1 MRGLCILADLE
12 AIMRFLTMKAAGA
25 VAALGGFVLCSGA
38 MPPKGAVTEEAC
50 PLQVVAIPTQA
61 GRAST
66 PAVVRRPPGAKGAPA
81 VIYLHGGLDTFDVDQ
96 LKAKSREANNL
107 SRFLAAGWVT
117 VVPTFRERNQD
128 PQTRDALLD
137 CLDIIAYV
145 KKMPE
150 VDPRSVVI
158 YGTSGGGSL
167 AIEIAGLVPLPA
179 AVAEEPASILFTGMF
194 TKEFRRGD
202 KKMSSADSRDI
213 MNDPAKYY
221 TPEIQK
227 MTREKIAKVQCPMFF
242 GEGGVHLINRINNEI
257 VFPEFQKAGKTFQ
270 VVIYPGQ
277 NHGFS
282 MKSDKFF
289 EDSWAFL
296 ANHVPARGSAI
307 AQSMIRQAK

>member
-1 MRGLCILADLE
+1 
-12 AIMRFLTMKAAGA
+12 MRFLSAMKTAGA
-25 VAALGGFVLCSGA
+25 IAALGGFVLCSGT
-38 MPPKGAVTEEAC
+38 MPPKGTVSEEAC
-50 PLQVVAIPTQA
+50 PLEVIAIPTQS

-66 PAVVRRPPGAKGAPA
+66 PAVVRRPPGSKRAPA
-81 VIYLHGGLDTFDVDQ
+81 VIYLHGGLDTFEVDK
-96 LKAKSREANNL
+96 LKSVSRGPNNM

-128 PQTRDALLD
+128 PQTRDALND
-137 CLDIIAYV
+137 CLDVIAYV

-167 AIEIAGLVPLPA
+167 AVEIAGLVPLPA

-194 TKEFRRGD
+194 TKAYGQG
-202 KKMSSADSRDI
+202 KSKMSSADSRAI
-213 MNDPAKYY
+213 MQDPKRYY

-242 GEGGVHLINRINNEI
+242 GEGGMHMINRINNEI
-257 VFPEFQKAGKTFQ
+257 VFPEFVKAGKHIE
-270 VVIYPGQ
+270 VALYPGQ
-277 NHGFS
+277 QHGFS

-289 EDSWAFL
+289 EDARAFL
-296 ANHVPARGSAI
+296 GRYVPGRGATI
-307 AQSMIRQAK
+307 DQSLVQKTN